1 MQEALMK
8 YSPDTG
14 EERPYPSNAKQWR
27 EYHGRVAWLYNPWTG
42 EKRDPKDV
50 GSDVYGEQLYDGVGD
65 EKESFTLSCDPDF
78 VDKLRNK
85 LRNKLKE
92 MKASGSLDTS
102 LVPCAR
108 KMTHVDSMPRKSP
121 FADLPRN
128 FVSVQRHP
136 SISQ

>member
-50 GSDVYGEQLYDGVGD
+50 GSDVYGSLLYDGVGG
-65 EKESFTLSCDPDF
+65 EKESFTLISCDPDF
-78 VDKLRNK
+78 VEK

-102 LVPCAR
+102 LAPCTH
-108 KMTHVDSMPRKSP
+108 KMTHVDSVPRKSP

>member
-14 EERPYPSNAKQWR
+14 EERPYPSHAKQWR
-27 EYHGRVAWLYNPWTG
+27 EYHGKVAWLYNPWTG

-50 GSDVYGEQLYDGVGD
+50 GSDVYGSLLYDGSGD
-65 EKESFTLSCDPDF
+65 EKESFTLISCDPDF
-78 VDKLRNK
+78 VEK

-92 MKASGSLDTS
+92 MKVSGSLDKS